1 MKKSA
6 LLAVSALSLGV
17 VGLATFTPLTYAA
30 TTQDVTITVTVEGQ
44 IGIGNEDGS
53 ALTGM
58 DVNYT
63 LSANDVKQDQT
74 RTIKTTNNTN
84 NDLTLTVKSKEGD
97 ASLTGA
103 NPENKIPAGTNI
115 AAGTSAWGI
124 KGGNLS
130 NWTAVPAESAGG
142 LMLLSRLIHIRTLL
156 PILSRNNSQLI
167 GRPSHIGRPSE
178 LSSINNWK
186 GSGVDE

>member
-30 TTQDVTITVTVEGQ
+30 TTQDATITVTVEGQ
-44 IGIGNEDGS
+44 IGIGNEDGT

-58 DVNYT
+58 DVSYT
-63 LSANDVKQDQT
+63 LLANDVKQDQT
-74 RTIKTTNNTN
+74 RTIKTTNNTQN
-84 NDLTLTVKSKEGD
+84 NLTLSVKSKEGD

-103 NPENKIPAGTNI
+103 NPENKIPTGTNI

-124 KGGNLS
+124 KGGDLS
-130 NWTAVPAESAGG
+130 NWTAVPAASAGG
-142 LMLLSRLIHIRTLL
+142 LEIGTDASREDGVETFDITYGVSTNATQPVDKYTDTITYT
-156 PILSRNNSQLI
+156 ISQ
-167 GRPSHIGRPSE
+167 
-178 LSSINNWK
+178 
-186 GSGVDE
+186 

>member
-30 TTQDVTITVTVEGQ
+30 TTQDATITVTVEGQ

-74 RTIKTTNNTN
+74 RTIKTTNNTQDN
-84 NDLTLTVKSKEGD
+84 LTLSVKSKEGD

-103 NPENKIPAGTNI
+103 NPDNKIPTGTNI

-130 NWTAVPAESAGG
+130 NWTAVPASNAGALEIG
-142 LMLLSRLIHIRTLL
+142 NDVNREDGVETFDITYGVSTNATQPVDKYTGTITYTI
-156 PILSRNNSQLI
+156 SQ
-167 GRPSHIGRPSE
+167 
-178 LSSINNWK
+178 
-186 GSGVDE
+186 

>member
-30 TTQDVTITVTVEGQ
+30 TTQDTTITVTVEGQ
-44 IGIGNEDGS
+44 VGIGNEDGS
-53 ALTGM
+53 ALEDM

-74 RTIKTTNNTN
+74 RTIKTTNNTG
-84 NDLTLTVKSKEGD
+84 NDLTLTVKSKADD

-115 AAGTSAWGI
+115 VAGTSAWGI
-124 KGGNLS
+124 KGGDLS
-130 NWTAVPAESAGG
+130 NWTAVPAASAGG
-142 LMLLSRLIHIRTLL
+142 LEIGNDASRVNGVETFKITYGVSTDATQPVDTYKGTITYTV
-156 PILSRNNSQLI
+156 SQ
-167 GRPSHIGRPSE
+167 
-178 LSSINNWK
+178 
-186 GSGVDE
+186 

>member
-30 TTQDVTITVTVEGQ
+30 TTQDATITVTVEGQ
-44 IGIGNEDGS
+44 VGIGNEDGS
-53 ALTGM
+53 ALSGM

-74 RTIKTTNNTN
+74 RTIKTTNNTASN
-84 NDLTLTVKSKEGD
+84 LTLTVKSKEGD
-97 ASLTGA
+97 ASLTGT
-103 NPENKIPAGTNI
+103 NPSNKIAAGTNI

-124 KGGNLS
+124 KGVNLS
-130 NWTAVPAESAGG
+130 NWTAVPAASAGG
-142 LMLLSRLIHIRTLL
+142 LEIGNDASRENGVETFDITYGVSTDATQPVDTYTDVITYTV
-156 PILSRNNSQLI
+156 SQ
-167 GRPSHIGRPSE
+167 
-178 LSSINNWK
+178 
-186 GSGVDE
+186 

>member
-30 TTQDVTITVTVEGQ
+30 TTQDATITVTVEGQ
-44 IGIGNEDGS
+44 VGIGNEDGS
-53 ALTGM
+53 ALSGM

-74 RTIKTTNNTN
+74 RTIKTTNNTD

-103 NPENKIPAGTNI
+103 NPENKIPTGTNI

-130 NWTAVPAESAGG
+130 DWTAVPASNVAGLEIG
-142 LMLLSRLIHIRTLL
+142 SDASRVDGIETFEITYGVSTNATQ
-156 PILSRNNSQLI
+156 PVDTYKDTITYTVSQ
-167 GRPSHIGRPSE
+167 
-178 LSSINNWK
+178 
-186 GSGVDE
+186 

>member
-17 VGLATFTPLTYAA
+17 VGLATFTPLAYAA
-30 TTQDVTITVTVEGQ
+30 TTTQDATITVKVEGQ

-53 ALTGM
+53 ALSGM
-58 DVNYT
+58 DVEYT
-63 LSANDVKQDQT
+63 LSANDIKQDQI

-84 NDLTLTVKSKEGD
+84 QNLTLTVKSKEGD

-103 NPENKIPAGTNI
+103 NPDNKILAGTNV

-130 NWTAVPAESAGG
+130 NWTAVPASDAGG
-142 LMLLSRLIHIRTLL
+142 LEIGDDASREDGVETFEITYGVSTSATQPVDTYKDTITYTV
-156 PILSRNNSQLI
+156 SQ
-167 GRPSHIGRPSE
+167 
-178 LSSINNWK
+178 
-186 GSGVDE
+186 

>member
-30 TTQDVTITVTVEGQ
+30 TTQDATITVTVQGQ

-53 ALTGM
+53 ALDGM
-58 DVNYT
+58 DVGYT
-63 LSANDVKQDQT
+63 LSANDVKEDQT
-74 RTIKTTNNTN
+74 RTIKTTNNTD
-84 NDLTLTVKSKEGD
+84 NDLTLTVKSNKDD

-103 NPENKIPAGTNI
+103 NPDNKIPAGTNI
-115 AAGTSAWGI
+115 KAGTSAWGI

-130 NWTAVPAESAGG
+130 NWTAVPAASAGG
-142 LMLLSRLIHIRTLL
+142 LEIGTDASREDGVETFDITYGVSTNATQPVDIYKGTITYTVS
-156 PILSRNNSQLI
+156 PNS
-167 GRPSHIGRPSE
+167 
-178 LSSINNWK
+178 
-186 GSGVDE
+186 

>member
-17 VGLATFTPLTYAA
+17 VGLATFTPLAYAA
-30 TTQDVTITVTVEGQ
+30 TTQDATITVTVEGQ

-53 ALTGM
+53 ALSGM
-58 DVNYT
+58 DVEYT
-63 LSANDVKQDQT
+63 LSANDIKQDKT

-84 NDLTLTVKSKEGD
+84 QNLTLTVKSKEGD

-103 NPENKIPAGTNI
+103 NPDNKIPAGVNV

-130 NWTAVPAESAGG
+130 NWTAVPAYSADG
-142 LMLLSRLIHIRTLL
+142 LVIGDDASREDGVETFEITYGVSTSATQPVDTYKDTITYTV
-156 PILSRNNSQLI
+156 SQ
-167 GRPSHIGRPSE
+167 E
-178 LSSINNWK
+178 
-186 GSGVDE
+186 

>member
-30 TTQDVTITVTVEGQ
+30 TTQDATITVTVQGQ

-53 ALTGM
+53 ALNGM
-58 DVNYT
+58 DVDYT
-63 LSANDVKQDQT
+63 LSANDVKEDKT
-74 RTIKTTNNTN
+74 RTIKTTNNTQYN
-84 NDLTLTVKSKEGD
+84 LTLSVMSNGD
-97 ASLTGA
+97 DANLTGE

-124 KGGNLS
+124 KGGDLS
-130 NWTAVPAESAGG
+130 NWTAVPAASAGG
-142 LMLLSRLIHIRTLL
+142 LEIGNDASRVDGVKTFEITYGVSTNATQPVDTYTDVITYTV
-156 PILSRNNSQLI
+156 SQ
-167 GRPSHIGRPSE
+167 
-178 LSSINNWK
+178 
-186 GSGVDE
+186 

>member
-30 TTQDVTITVTVEGQ
+30 TTQDATITVTVEGQ
-44 IGIGNEDGS
+44 VGIGNEDGS
-53 ALTGM
+53 ALSGM

-74 RTIKTTNNTN
+74 RTIKTTNNTD

-103 NPENKIPAGTNI
+103 NPENKIPTGANI

-130 NWTAVPAESAGG
+130 DWTAVPASNVAGLEIG
-142 LMLLSRLIHIRTLL
+142 SDASRVDGIETFEITYGVSTNATQ
-156 PILSRNNSQLI
+156 PVDAYKDTITYTVSQ
-167 GRPSHIGRPSE
+167 
-178 LSSINNWK
+178 
-186 GSGVDE
+186 

>member
-74 RTIKTTNNTN
+74 RTIKTTNNTEN
-84 NDLTLTVKSKEGD
+84 NLTLTVKSNGDD
-97 ASLTGA
+97 ASLTGV

-130 NWTAVPAESAGG
+130 NWTAVPAKSAGG
-142 LMLLSRLIHIRTLL
+142 LEIGNDANREGGIETFEITYGVSTNATQPVDTYTDVITYTV
-156 PILSRNNSQLI
+156 SQ
-167 GRPSHIGRPSE
+167 
-178 LSSINNWK
+178 
-186 GSGVDE
+186 

>member
-30 TTQDVTITVTVEGQ
+30 TTQDATITVTVQGQ

-53 ALTGM
+53 ALNGM
-58 DVNYT
+58 DVDYT
-63 LSANDVKQDQT
+63 LSANDVKEDKT
-74 RTIKTTNNTN
+74 RTIKTTNNTQYN
-84 NDLTLTVKSKEGD
+84 LTLSVMSNGD
-97 ASLTGA
+97 DANLTGE

-115 AAGTSAWGI
+115 KAGTSAWGI

-130 NWTAVPAESAGG
+130 GWTAVPASNAGTALEIG
-142 LMLLSRLIHIRTLL
+142 NDADRVGGVKAFEITYGVSTNATQPVDTYTDTITYSI
-156 PILSRNNSQLI
+156 SQ
-167 GRPSHIGRPSE
+167 
-178 LSSINNWK
+178 
-186 GSGVDE
+186 

>member
-30 TTQDVTITVTVEGQ
+30 TTQDATITVTVEGQ
-44 IGIGNEDGS
+44 VGIGNEDGS
-53 ALTGM
+53 ALSGM

-74 RTIKTTNNTN
+74 RTIKTTNNTDN
-84 NDLTLTVKSKEGD
+84 NLTLTVESKEGD
-97 ASLTGA
+97 ASLTGKK
-103 NPENKIPAGTNI
+103 PGNKIPAGTNI

-124 KGGNLS
+124 KGGGLS
-130 NWTAVPAESAGG
+130 NWTAVPAARAGG
-142 LMLLSRLIHIRTLL
+142 LEIGNDASRVNGVETFEITYGVSTNATQPVDTYTDVITYTV
-156 PILSRNNSQLI
+156 SQ
-167 GRPSHIGRPSE
+167 
-178 LSSINNWK
+178 
-186 GSGVDE
+186 

>member
-30 TTQDVTITVTVEGQ
+30 TTQDATITVTVEGQ
-44 IGIGNEDGS
+44 VGIGNEDGS
-53 ALTGM
+53 ALSGM
-58 DVNYT
+58 NVDYT

-74 RTIKTTNNTN
+74 RTIKTTNNTD

-115 AAGTSAWGI
+115 KAGTSAWGI

-130 NWTAVPAESAGG
+130 DWTAVPAYSDAKG
-142 LMLLSRLIHIRTLL
+142 LEIGNDDGRVNGVKTFELTCGVSTNATQPVDTYTDVITYTV
-156 PILSRNNSQLI
+156 SQ
-167 GRPSHIGRPSE
+167 
-178 LSSINNWK
+178 
-186 GSGVDE
+186 